1 MRSKKI
7 DKDTILAFLLV
18 LPSILAVFIF
28 IYGFIFWS
36 VRVSL
41 SDWVGL
47 MPNYDWAGLQ
57 NYIDLFKDPRFHID
71 IRNTIIFTVLFVGGC
86 LFN

>member
-18 LPSILAVFIF
+18 LPSIIAVFIF

-41 SDWVGL
+41 SNWIGL
-47 MPNYDWAGLQ
+47 MPNYEWAGLR
-57 NYIDLFKDPRFHID
+57 NYFGLFQDPRFTLTSVIQSSL
-71 IRNTIIFTVLFVGGC
+71 RCCLWVGAC
-86 LFN
+86 F